1 MTKCPRA
8 RSQVC
13 VSLWIC
19 GGPSHFCVALRFVFR
34 FRFWFWLCFNFSI
47 FFWGTTPTFRTVR
60 SVLIGLWIL
69 AGVEY
74 RMCVMVDIL
83 LVFCY
88 ANSSRNRSLLKH
100 FDSHFRWAP
109 SAVALPLMR
118 LSNGRLLRTQ
128 LACQKCQ
135 NSHYISDFSAAF
147 SRFSVVPKISF
158 TCVCH
163 TCHLCFYSSFV
174 SGVPRSRD

>member
-1 MTKCPRA
+1 MSASEFVGDHPT
-8 RSQVC
+8 SVLLC
-13 VSLWIC
+13 VS
-19 GGPSHFCVALRFVFR
+19 
-34 FRFWFWLCFNFSI
+34 CFGFGFGS
-47 FFWGTTPTFRTVR
+47 GY
-60 SVLIGLWIL
+60 VLIFPYFLGHYAYLPYGSFCINRSL
-69 AGVEY
+69 DIGGVEY